1 MEIRPIPNVSS
12 LAYPLPLYASI
23 PIATAIGKDGERFII
38 RVGFDEMLA
47 EQIKNLSMNEN
58 DSELVK
64 NTSDR
69 ERFGIGSYETWYR
82 KGRTPFALVHEDS
95 GTLAAVAWFGPKPLG
110 RKSLKHLSP
119 EERTQNESLIDPGNW
134 HTIVYR
140 SYVPFRGKGLMKNF
154 VRFALDT
161 YLEGYPGAHVWEIMD
176 ANNAGSIAL
185 AKSLGLEQKGD
196 VTEGSIVMVRE

>member
-1 MEIRPIPNVSS
+1 MEIRPIFDTSS
-12 LAYPLPLYASI
+12 LSYPLPLYTST
-23 PIATAIGKDGERFII
+23 PIATAIGKDGEKFII
-38 RVGFDEMLA
+38 RVGFDEALA
-47 EQIKNLSMNEN
+47 GQIKNLSLNEN
-58 DSELVK
+58 DSELTK

-69 ERFGIGSYETWYR
+69 ERFGIGSYEAWYR

-95 GTLAAVAWFGPKPLG
+95 GTLAAIAWFGPKPLG

-119 EERTQNESLIDPGNW
+119 KELTEDESLMDSENW

-140 SYVPFRGKGLMKNF
+140 SYAPFRGKGLMKNF

-176 ANNAGSIAL
+176 VNNVGSIAL